1 MNDRQSQAG
10 DSTEA
15 RIGQIADEFTQR
27 LNRGEQPNV
36 EEYAARFPDLA
47 PLLRE
52 VLPALNL
59 IRLSHVSSAAGTGLV
74 APELAAPL
82 GDYRILREVGRGGMG
97 VVYEAEQ
104 LSLGRRVALKVLPF
118 AAALDAKRLQRF
130 KNEAQAAA
138 HLQHQNIVPVH
149 CVGCERGVY
158 YYAMQFIDGESLAAV
173 IHQLRI
179 LEGLEAAEPAPGP
192 VLSPGPALASGG
204 VLSPIATGPYAPPPS
219 AEQPAAVET
228 ADRMTAA
235 LSTERSTKGPA
246 YFRTVARLGLQAAE
260 ALEHAHQLGVVH
272 RDIKPANL
280 IVEGTGHLWITDFG
294 LAQVQSDARLTVTGD
309 LVGTLRYMSPEQAL
323 AKRVPIDHR
332 TDIYSLGATLYELLT
347 LRPAFSG
354 RDHQE
359 LLRQIAFEEPV
370 PPRRLSP
377 ALPEELEIITLKAM
391 GKGPEE
397 RYPTAQALADDLRRF
412 LEDKPIQARRPT
424 LWQRARKFV
433 RRHQPVVVAVTV
445 AAFLALLAIIGMQ
458 AFNIRQ
464 VEKERAATEV
474 QRKRAESRAEEL
486 SVQSYLEH
494 IALINQKLAADDLP
508 LVEQLLEECPV
519 ALRGWEWGYLKRRY
533 LAGPFEEL
541 PGNSTPAKIW
551 AVTFSPDGKQV
562 AASLANGSVRI
573 WDLKSRQVVLT
584 LCGHFHVVGGIDF
597 SPRENLLASGNSDG
611 TVLLWDSKT
620 GTVLRKLTGH
630 TDGVQDVR
638 FSPDGRRLYSASEDG
653 LVIVWDPATGQALRT
668 LRGHKDL
675 VYQVA
680 VSPDGR
686 KLASASMDGTVKV
699 WDEATGQELLTFPN
713 HASGALCVAFSP
725 DGRRLASGG
734 WDMTVQLWGP
744 ETGQVERTLRGHTS
758 HVSGVVFSP
767 DGRRLVS
774 TGSDGDIRL
783 WDTGSGHELL
793 TLRDHTA
800 RVRRA
805 AFSPDGRL
813 LLTGSWDTTLKL
825 WDGGPLEES
834 PSQGPT
840 IHRLTR
846 PVEAVAFSP
855 TGDQLAA
862 GSDDG
867 IVTLWAHPTGELL
880 RTLRGH
886 TGVVMG
892 VAFSPDGRQLV
903 SASRDKTVRLWGP
916 TTGAELRTLD
926 ATEWMNTVAFSPD
939 GQLLAAAGRDWGR
952 KVGIKLWKTATG
964 ELVPTGFVGSQ
975 AEASCIAFSP
985 DGRLLA
991 AGSTEG
997 ARAWIVETGQVLHE
1011 LHTGAIQ
1018 DLAFSPDGQYLVT
1031 TSTSGEVKV
1040 HDVTTGKEVRSFTDP
1055 TGPICVAFHPDG
1067 KRLATGT
1074 YPGAVLLWDA
1084 RTGRKLRTFRGH
1096 SQRVRAVSFSR
1107 DGRWLASADLDQT
1120 VRTWDATLTLRD
1132 WYTAEARELVQERFK
1147 KLLFQDDALA
1157 SIKSDSKIAEALR
1170 GVALQ
1175 LAREWEEDPYALDEA
1190 AWEIVKA
1197 PDKKKE
1203 DYGKALRWAEAA
1215 CRRAPGVSGYLGG
1228 LGLAQYR
1235 CGRYAEAVTTYT
1247 EVEQLRLHQKYGVNP
1262 SDLAFRAMALHQ
1274 LGRKEEAQALLGRLR
1289 ERMKQPRWIDDA
1301 NARGFHREAEELLG
1315 GKAPE
1320 GVRK

>member
-1 MNDRQSQAG
+1 MNDRQSQVG

-15 RIGQIADEFTQR
+15 RIGRIADEFTQR
-27 LNRGEQPNV
+27 LNRGEQPSV

-52 VLPALNL
+52 ILPALNL
-59 IRLSHVSSAAGTGLV
+59 IRLSHVSSAAGTGIE

-138 HLQHQNIVPVH
+138 HLHHQNIVPVY

-158 YYAMQFIDGESLAAV
+158 YYAMQYIDGESLAAV

-179 LEGLEAAEPAPGP
+179 LEGLEAAEPASVP
-192 VLSPGPALASGG
+192 VLSPGAALSPGA
-204 VLSPIATGPYAPPPS
+204 VPSPIATGPYPPPPDVG
-219 AEQPAAVET
+219 QPAAVET
-228 ADRMTAA
+228 ADRMTLA
-235 LSTERSTKGPA
+235 LSTERSAKGVA
-246 YFRTVARLGLQAAE
+246 FFRTVARLGLQVAE
-260 ALEHAHQLGVVH
+260 ALEHAHQLSVVH

-294 LAQVQSDARLTVTGD
+294 LAQVQSDTRLTVTGD

-332 TDIYSLGATLYELLT
+332 TDIYSLGVTLYELLT

-359 LLRQIAFEEPV
+359 LLRQIAFEEPT

-377 ALPEELEIITLKAM
+377 ALPEELEIITLKAL
-391 GKGPEE
+391 GKSPEE

-424 LWQRARKFV
+424 VWQRVRKFV

-445 AAFLALLAIIGMQ
+445 ATFLALLAVVGML
-458 AFNIRQ
+458 AFNIHQ

-474 QRKRAESRAEEL
+474 QAKRAESRAEEL
-486 SVQSYLEH
+486 SVQLYLEH

-541 PGNSTPAKIW
+541 HGNSTPAKIW

-562 AASLANGSVRI
+562 AASLANGSIRI

-584 LCGHFHVVGGIDF
+584 LCGHFHVVHGIDF
-597 SPRENLLASGNSDG
+597 SPRENLLASGNNDG
-611 TVLLWDSKT
+611 TILLWDSKT

-630 TDGVQDVR
+630 TVEVQDVR
-638 FSPDGRRLYSASEDG
+638 FSPDGRRLYSVSADD

-686 KLASASMDGTVKV
+686 KLASASLDGTVKV

-713 HASGALCVAFSP
+713 QASGALCVAFSP

-744 ETGQVERTLRGHTS
+744 ETGQVERTLRGNTS
-758 HVSGVVFSP
+758 QVRGVVFSP

-774 TGSDGDIRL
+774 TSNDGVIRL

-800 RVRRA
+800 MVRRA

-813 LLTGSWDTTLKL
+813 LVTGSWDTTLKL
-825 WDGGPLEES
+825 WDGGLPEGA
-834 PSQGPT
+834 PFQGAT

-855 TGDQLAA
+855 AGDLLAA
-862 GSDDG
+862 GGDDG
-867 IVTLWAHPTGELL
+867 AVMLWNHPTGELL
-880 RTLRGH
+880 RSLQGH
-886 TGVVMG
+886 TGVVTG
-892 VAFSPDGRQLV
+892 VAFGPDGRQLA
-903 SASRDKTVRLWGP
+903 SASRDKTVRLWAVD
-916 TTGAELRTLD
+916 TGEAIRTLD
-926 ATEWMNTVAFSPD
+926 ATEWMNAVVFSPD
-939 GQLLAAAGRDWGR
+939 GRLLAAVGRDWRR
-952 KVGIKLWKTATG
+952 KVGIRLWKTATG
-964 ELVPTGFVGSQ
+964 AAVPTSFVGSQ
-975 AEASCIAFSP
+975 AEVFRIAFSP

-991 AGSTEG
+991 AGGTEG
-997 ARAWIVETGQVLHE
+997 ARVWSVETGQVLQE
-1011 LHTGAIQ
+1011 LSTGFTH
-1018 DLAFSPDGQYLVT
+1018 DLAFSPDGQYLA
-1031 TSTSGEVKV
+1031 TSGFGKVKV
-1040 HDVTTGKEVRSFTDP
+1040 HDVNTGKEVRSFTDP
-1055 TGPICVAFHPDG
+1055 AGPLSVAFHPDG

-1074 YPGAVLLWDA
+1074 DTGPLLLWDVG
-1084 RTGRKLRTFRGH
+1084 TGRKLRTFRGH
-1096 SQRVRAVSFSR
+1096 SQLVYTVSFSR
-1107 DGRWLASADLDQT
+1107 DGRWLASGGWDQA

-1132 WYTAEARELVQERFK
+1132 WYTPEARELVQARFK
-1147 KLLFQDDALA
+1147 ELLFQDDVLA
-1157 SIKSDSKIAEALR
+1157 SLNADTKLDEALR
-1170 GVALQ
+1170 GVARQ
-1175 LAREWEEDPYALDEA
+1175 LAREWEEDPHALDAA
-1190 AWEIVKA
+1190 AWEIAKV
-1197 PDKKKE
+1197 PGKKKE
-1203 DYGKALRWAEAA
+1203 DYAKALHLAEAA
-1215 CRRAPGVSGYLGG
+1215 CRRAPGVWLYLAD

-1235 CGRYAEAVTTYT
+1235 TGRYAEAVATFT
-1247 EVEQLRLHQKYGVNP
+1247 EVEQLVVHQKGAPQP
-1262 SDLAFRAMALHQ
+1262 SHLAFRAMALHQ

-1315 GKAPE
+1315 GKAAA
-1320 GVRK
+1320 GGRN